1 MLKPIKQVRWW
12 VGLSGMIAVLGMTM
26 STTPTMADNAES
38 VQKLTRVAN
47 SLKNKGFS
55 CRPRL
60 SAGRPLEEGETY
72 SNPTTLLRGHHYVI
86 IGAGDSTVND
96 LDIELYDENFS
107 PVDDDGGSDALPVVR
122 VTPRQGGKYH
132 IRVKMYGGY
141 GYSNVMICSCSCS
154 E

>member
-1 MLKPIKQVRWW
+1 MLKKTKQVRWW
-12 VGLSGMIAVLGMTM
+12 IGLSGMIAVLGIPM
-26 STTPTMADNAES
+26 PTMADNAES
-38 VQKLTRVAN
+38 IQKLAKVAGTLR
-47 SLKNKGFS
+47 SKGFS
-55 CRPRL
+55 CRPRI
-60 SAGRPLEEGETY
+60 SAGKALEEGETY
-72 SNPTTLLRGHHYVI
+72 LNPTTLLRGHHYVI

-96 LDIELYDENFS
+96 LDIKLYDENFNLI
-107 PVDDDGGSDALPVVR
+107 DDDGGSDALPVVR